1 MSLSEYFLTV
11 VGVSALVAVF
21 ELFSYSGGEDAGER
35 LAVSAI
41 MICLIAA
48 PVIPL
53 AESLHELD
61 FSEIFEGGGEAFE
74 DGAYI
79 EVGEEAFKEGVA
91 KLLKEKWGLDGDESV
106 VTVVGFDFD
115 TMSAERIIITL
126 LSKGASVD
134 FHEIEAYIEEA
145 GLGMC
150 EVKYAI

>member
-53 AESLHELD
+53 AESLKELD
-61 FSEIFEGGGEAFE
+61 FSEIF
-74 DGAYI
+74 D
-79 EVGEEAFKEGVA
+79 
-91 KLLKEKWGLDGDESV
+91 
-106 VTVVGFDFD
+106 
-115 TMSAERIIITL
+115 
-126 LSKGASVD
+126 
-134 FHEIEAYIEEA
+134 
-145 GLGMC
+145 
-150 EVKYAI
+150 